1 MVAAELRPHAASDSA
16 KRVTPANEYEMPR
29 LSLIIITKNEEAA
42 IERCIRSVIPLAGEI
57 IVVDSGS
64 TDRTVEIARSLGAK
78 VIAPEGWPGYGP
90 QKQRALD
97 AASGEWILS
106 LDADEWIEADLAR
119 EIENVLNGNAAA
131 DAYRMPR
138 RNRFCGHIVRHG
150 GWWPD
155 YVLRL
160 FKRGRARF
168 SDDPVHERVIPDGPI
183 GTLKHP
189 IEHNTIVSLE
199 DAEGKT
205 DRYASIAAQA
215 LLQNGRRSSSSAAG
229 LRGAAAFLRSYVF
242 QLGFLDGATG
252 YRVARYQASY
262 TFKKWTKVA
271 LGQVAEKP

>member
-1 MVAAELRPHAASDSA
+1 
-16 KRVTPANEYEMPR
+16 MPR

-42 IERCIRSVIPLAGEI
+42 IERCIRSAIPLAGEI

-64 TDRTVEIARSLGAK
+64 TDRTVEIARGMGAK
-78 VIAPEGWPGYGP
+78 VIEPEGWPGYGP
-90 QKQRALD
+90 QKQRALE
-97 AASGEWILS
+97 AATGEWVLS
-106 LDADEWIEADLAR
+106 LDADEWIEADLLH
-119 EIENVLNGNAAA
+119 EIENVLNGATAA
-131 DAYRMPR
+131 DAFRMPR
-138 RNRFCGHIVRHG
+138 RNRFCGDIVRHG

-168 SDDPVHERVIPDGPI
+168 SDDPVHERVIAEGTI
-183 GTLKHP
+183 GTLKFP

-205 DRYASIAAQA
+205 ERYASIAARA
-215 LLQNGRRSSSSAAG
+215 LLQNGRRSSPLAAS
-229 LRGAAAFLRSYVF
+229 LRGGAAFLRSFVF

-262 TFKKWTKVA
+262 TFKKWAKVA
-271 LGQVAEKP
+271 SGQVLKKP